1 MKLFSPGL
9 GTAPALTGKTAL
21 ISVFLKSISDPQ
33 HPSVVPR
40 DTAGVTKPGSFDRP
54 VGEKGE
60 ERCEHSPSLLF
71 PVLCCFVAEAA
82 GSFHTPEPSCEP
94 WDNL

>member
-9 GTAPALTGKTAL
+9 GIAPALTDKTTP
-21 ISVFLKSISDPQ
+21 ISVILKSISDPQ
-33 HPSVVPR
+33 HPSAVPR
-40 DTAGVTKPGSFDRP
+40 DTAGGTRPGSFDRP

-60 ERCEHSPSLLF
+60 ERCEHSPSLLYD
-71 PVLCCFVAEAA
+71 VLCCLVAEGA